1 MYKNIFIFNTY
12 IISLIAVPQCAVRIL
27 QIIKK
32 GCCLME
38 TNTQKNWIEI
48 RKNFMAAYN
57 NDPVLSSMIPN
68 IAAEIFHE
76 EFGISISDTSF
87 IPIVFTVGWQKILE
101 FVGSQPTDEF
111 AIDICGISLEYV
123 TDYSESDKSAN
134 IVPQMIHKKN
144 PIFTRQDHTEVIG
157 AKHNEDLLNRYNSW
171 RTVNLTETVDKVETE
186 IFSTCL
192 NDYGINLMRS
202 AAILPMMAATYAAGL
217 QLARSSKATVNMYNI
232 FEIDIVEDDRVLL
245 TPLATVK
252 QYLKNDSKNK

>member
-1 MYKNIFIFNTY
+1 
-12 IISLIAVPQCAVRIL
+12 
-27 QIIKK
+27 
-32 GCCLME
+32 
-38 TNTQKNWIEI
+38 
-48 RKNFMAAYN
+48 
-57 NDPVLSSMIPN
+57 MIPN
-68 IAAEIFHE
+68 IAAGIFHE
-76 EFGISISDTSF
+76 EFGISIADTSF

-101 FVGSQPTDEF
+101 FVGSQPTDEL